1 MSKSMFLAAALT
13 EALATEMSIIECT
26 HIVSDRKIIPRERN
40 CVQKLIAYKMLWVLK
55 YEIIK

>member
-40 CVQKLIAYKMLWVLK
+40 CVQKLIAYKML
-55 YEIIK
+55 